1 MKTRE
6 QIITSMCYT
15 MRHDYGLSRDL
26 GNGFVDEFAAG
37 MTQQERDALWRQ
49 MSQLF
54 DNDIAPYMEFK
65 RELTH

>member
-15 MRHDYGLSRDL
+15 MRHDYGLNRDL
-26 GNGFVDEFAAG
+26 GNGFVNEFAAG
-37 MTQQERDALWRQ
+37 MTDEERAALRCQ

-54 DNDIAPYMEFK
+54 DNDIAPYMEF
-65 RELTH
+65 RQ